1 MAPLPK
7 PSAAG
12 GGGERGGFFPDPRA
26 NGSDPILVPRHAELV
41 GDPAGARFGARGT
54 LEAAA
59 GLLFFAF
66 FLYAWRWCRHAL
78 AFEIPT
84 TLPLSSREAAQAKR
98 KQAREAGRKRKDSG
112 LREVE
117 MVAAADLLGPMP
129 TLRGIAD
136 DTPCVLNQRQTRR
149 LRRAL
154 PASLSLCDWNL
165 LYAASRDGYSLETFY
180 ERAVGK
186 GPTLLILA
194 DDRGH
199 LLGGFSSTSW
209 ERPTG
214 TGRFTGTGESFVFTV
229 APKFATYAWTGKNSE
244 FVLSRADM
252 IAFGGGGNFAL
263 TLDARLEFGSSD
275 ASETYGNPPLASGTR
290 FKATNCELWS
300 FETAW

>member
-7 PSAAG
+7 SSAAG

-136 DTPCVLNQRQTRR
+136 DTPCVLNQRQTRQCQGFIISNNKPQGGIVFPCRPQAVERRSQIIQVKRHPVR
-149 LRRAL
+149 LT
-154 PASLSLCDWNL
+154 CHGCL
-165 LYAASRDGYSLETFY
+165 LNQPWPGRQQLDK
-180 ERAVGK
+180 R
-186 GPTLLILA
+186 
-194 DDRGH
+194 H
-199 LLGGFSSTSW
+199 FS
-209 ERPTG
+209 
-214 TGRFTGTGESFVFTV
+214 
-229 APKFATYAWTGKNSE
+229 
-244 FVLSRADM
+244 
-252 IAFGGGGNFAL
+252 I
-263 TLDARLEFGSSD
+263 
-275 ASETYGNPPLASGTR
+275 TR
-290 FKATNCELWS
+290 
-300 FETAW
+300 